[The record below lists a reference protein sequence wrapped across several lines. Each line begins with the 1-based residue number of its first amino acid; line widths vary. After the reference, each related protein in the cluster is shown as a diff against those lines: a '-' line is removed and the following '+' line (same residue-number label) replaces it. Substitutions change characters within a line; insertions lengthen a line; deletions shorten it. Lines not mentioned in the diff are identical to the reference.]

1 MITIEYFEHLLDII
15 LNSNKK
21 SFSIENIYDV
31 MYKHETEKF
40 GNILDFVNYLN
51 ETTITEMKVE
61 NIEKYIDDSKLNI
74 TLLDNNI
81 VNVRLLEILDTLR
94 NRSETRFDKLYRFC
108 QNHKSGQSIYT
119 NTRLFISNYP
129 IIHKNVFKNL
139 KDAIELKI
147 FIKVPTLSKE
157 DRDFIF
163 DYVKSNY
170 KTVNFNKDKIATCER
185 CGYLIGE
192 DADFFKYHKQCQ
204 DYKVVYAEATGNTL
218 VAEASA
224 YKDIVL
230 PTRLEIEIKESLEKS
245 GYKIELFP
253 SLELEGDIK
262 VFINDKEILLDAKA
276 YETPTYLKKELDKKP
291 HYKNRLIIVPS
302 RVYNSMADLKV
313 FGFKIHSIDTLLQ
326 YLQEVV

>member
-1 MITIEYFEHLLDII
+1 MITIEYLEHLLDII

-31 MYKHETEKF
+31 MYKHETKKF
-40 GNILDFVNYLN
+40 ANILDFINYLN
-51 ETTITEMKVE
+51 EITIAEMKVE
-61 NIEKYIDDSKLNI
+61 NIEKYIDNSKLNI

-81 VNVRLLEILDTLR
+81 VNIRLLEILDTLR
-94 NRSETRFDKLYRFC
+94 NRPEIRFDKLYKFC
-108 QNHKSGQSIYT
+108 QNHKLGQSIYT
-119 NTRLFISNYP
+119 HTRLFISNYP
-129 IIHKNVFKNL
+129 IMHKNVFKNL
-139 KDAIELKI
+139 KDAIDLKI
-147 FIKVPTLSKE
+147 FMKVQTLSKE

-170 KTVNFNKDKIATCER
+170 KTVSFNKDKIATCER
-185 CGYLIGE
+185 CGYLIGD
-192 DADFFKYHKQCQ
+192 DADSFKYHKQCQ
-204 DYKVVYAEATGNTL
+204 GYKIIHTEATNTTL

-224 YKDIVL
+224 YKNIVL
-230 PTRLEIEIKESLEKS
+230 PTRLEIEIKEALEKD
-245 GYKIELFP
+245 GYKMELFP

-262 VFINDKEILLDAKA
+262 VFVNDKEILLDAKA
-276 YETPTYLKKELDKKP
+276 YEIPTSLKNELDKKP